1 MTPEHVYVHVPF
13 CARKCPYCDFNSH
26 AGRDGEIDAYLDALL
41 AEARAR
47 ASGLAPRTIFVGG
60 GTPTHPDEARLD
72 RYLSGLASI
81 LDLSRLEEFTVEAN
95 PGTFTPGKVRALVR
109 NGVDRVSLG
118 VQSFDDR
125 RLAVLGRIHD
135 ASDAV
140 RSAALLREGGV
151 KRLSLDLIL
160 ATPGQTIG
168 EQRRDVARAIA
179 LEPEHVS
186 TYVLTFE
193 EGTAFTKALAEGR
206 LPAPVAE
213 RDLSHLRAACDDL
226 GAAGYRRYEV
236 SNHARPGAESR
247 HNLAYWRN
255 VEWLGLGAGAHSH
268 VAGRRWK
275 NVDDPA
281 LYAARVGRDGHAE
294 EWSERPPARSGLLE
308 SLMMGL
314 RLVEEGVDLSVLAAR
329 HGVDPRVEHR
339 DAIAAHVAAGRL
351 ELTGD
356 RLRCTAAGLDVLQS
370 ILVDFVPDE
379 AEAPTSR

>member
-1 MTPEHVYVHVPF
+1 MNPEHVYVHVPF

-26 AGRDGEIDAYLDALL
+26 AGRDDVIDAYLDALL
-41 AEARAR
+41 DEARAR
-47 ASGLAPRTIFVGG
+47 ATGLAPRTIFVGG

-125 RLAVLGRIHD
+125 RLAILGRIHD

-160 ATPGQTIG
+160 ATPGQTLG
-168 EQRRDVARAIA
+168 EQQRDVARAVA
-179 LEPEHVS
+179 LDPEHVS

-193 EGTAFTKALAEGR
+193 EGTAFTKLLAEGR
-206 LPAPVAE
+206 LPAPVPE
-213 RDLSHLRAACDDL
+213 RDLAHLRAACDEL

-268 VAGRRWK
+268 VDGRRWK

-281 LYAARVGRDGHAE
+281 AYAARIARGREAE
-294 EWSERPPARSGLLE
+294 AWSERPPARSGLLE

-314 RLVEEGVDLSVLAAR
+314 RLVKEGVDLAALAVR

-339 DAIAAHVAAGRL
+339 DAIARHVAAGRL
-351 ELTGD
+351 ERTGG
-356 RLRCTAAGLDVLQS
+356 RLRCTPAGLDVLQT

-379 AEAPTSR
+379 EPAPVAP